1 MAAMEAER
9 MRRKML
15 SGTPQTGTQTAAQTL
30 DSLVE
35 QDKASGSDRSLDMSW
50 KGAEAY
56 HFLLLAQRQ
65 LYDGY
70 QQERPNPDPNPNP
83 NPLTSTPTPTLGST
97 LTPIPTRTLTP
108 NPRPALTQEA
118 MRTALRLREYESII
132 SIEEIYSLIALT
144 AFYSRFYGQC
154 SKAFIKLQARRH
166 APPAPAPAAT
176 RHAPATTD
184 DRLSY
189 PHLHPTSLRRAE
201 LHLALRGQDQGDQ
214 QARPRRLH
222 PVRAGPL
229 TPPLTPPCTPLHT
242 LTHPFTRA
250 HAVHP
255 LTPHPLTPRHAPSP
269 GTRRRTPVRAGS
281 RRRARAVVPAARSG
295 TLTAASAART
305 SPRASSRARPSSSRT
320 SRRSAARA
328 STATMRARRT
338 REACATARC
347 ATRRCRCRAVDRRAT
362 SSCTATANDAA
373 PAAER
378 RAWLPVPWA
387 GEFGCTLVFGAA
399 WRVCGILNLGG
410 DQCFDTC
417 FSCTF
422 TLACV

>member
-70 QQERPNPDPNPNP
+70 QQERPNPDPNPSP
-83 NPLTSTPTPTLGST
+83 HPLTSTPTPTLGST

-166 APPAPAPAAT
+166 APCPRPR
-176 RHAPATTD
+176 RHAP
-184 DRLSY
+184 
-189 PHLHPTSLRRAE
+189 
-201 LHLALRGQDQGDQ
+201 
-214 QARPRRLH
+214 
-222 PVRAGPL
+222 
-229 TPPLTPPCTPLHT
+229 
-242 LTHPFTRA
+242 
-250 HAVHP
+250 
-255 LTPHPLTPRHAPSP
+255 
-269 GTRRRTPVRAGS
+269 
-281 RRRARAVVPAARSG
+281 
-295 TLTAASAART
+295 
-305 SPRASSRARPSSSRT
+305 RPSYH
-320 SRRSAARA
+320 
-328 STATMRARRT
+328 
-338 REACATARC
+338 
-347 ATRRCRCRAVDRRAT
+347 
-362 SSCTATANDAA
+362 
-373 PAAER
+373 
-378 RAWLPVPWA
+378 
-387 GEFGCTLVFGAA
+387 
-399 WRVCGILNLGG
+399 
-410 DQCFDTC
+410 
-417 FSCTF
+417 
-422 TLACV
+422 